1 MEVMCGFV
9 GHTALMKVL
18 VVDDEPLIRLGL
30 VSLVGDWGYEA
41 LEAVDAADAIFHLER
56 NDIAFVITD
65 VDMPG
70 SMDGI
75 ALARYIA
82 RRWPPIKL
90 IVVSGKVSLNE
101 TDLPVGA
108 RFIAKPYRDDVLLA
122 AVQELEGR

>member
-1 MEVMCGFV
+1 
-9 GHTALMKVL
+9 MKVL

-41 LEAVDAADAIFHLER
+41 IEAVDAADAIIHLER

-75 ALARYIA
+75 ALARYVA
-82 RRWPPIKL
+82 SRWPPIRL
-90 IVVSGKVSLNE
+90 IVVSGKVTLKE

-108 RFIAKPYRDDVLLA
+108 RFIPKPYREDVLLA
-122 AVQELEGR
+122 AVRELQAR